1 MAFGWLQS
9 ALLVGVLPL
18 ICGEIRHTPAMPP
31 VTRVVVTKSARTL
44 ELYSGD
50 RVVLTYA
57 VAVGKGGAG
66 PKRRAGDLVTPVGHY
81 HVVRHAPSHL
91 HIFLELD
98 YPNAEDKAR
107 FDRLKASGE
116 LPKSATIGNDIGI
129 HGPPPDQR
137 PFKKASYQ
145 SHGCVVLEKS
155 EIDVIA
161 ALVADGTDVDI
172 VD

>member
-1 MAFGWLQS
+1 
-9 ALLVGVLPL
+9 
-18 ICGEIRHTPAMPP
+18 MPP

-66 PKRRAGDLVTPVGHY
+66 PKRRAGDLVTPVGPY

-116 LPKSATIGNDIGI
+116 LPKGATIGNDIGI
-129 HGPPPDQR
+129 HGPPPDQH
-137 PFKKASYQ
+137 PFRKASYQ

>member
-1 MAFGWLQS
+1 MGIF
-9 ALLVGVLPL
+9 PL
-18 ICGEIRHTPAMPP
+18 ICGEVRHTPAMPP

-50 RVVLTYA
+50 RAVLTYA

-98 YPNAEDKAR
+98 YPNADDKACLLYTSPSPR
-107 FDRLKASGE
+107 DRTRSRM
-116 LPKSATIGNDIGI
+116 PSSA
-129 HGPPPDQR
+129 
-137 PFKKASYQ
+137 
-145 SHGCVVLEKS
+145 
-155 EIDVIA
+155 
-161 ALVADGTDVDI
+161 
-172 VD
+172 